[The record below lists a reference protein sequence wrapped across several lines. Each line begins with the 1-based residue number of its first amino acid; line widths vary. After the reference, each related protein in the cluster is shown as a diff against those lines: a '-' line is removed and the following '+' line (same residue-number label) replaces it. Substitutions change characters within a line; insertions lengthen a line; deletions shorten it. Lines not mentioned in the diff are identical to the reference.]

1 MRNPPRGPWTIAV
14 AALFIAIALAGCTI
28 PGDGEPRYTLTVVDA
43 PAQAD
48 VGEEVTFT
56 WRIEGAETSTDHTA
70 VHFSLASTA
79 GQDEVG
85 LDDFGALTEV
95 QTGDVPDTFEATF
108 EMPFPGIVYFRAHT
122 IIDGANYF
130 SDEQTVQVAGT
141 PMEVLE
147 VPSQVEAGSDFDV
160 SWRFR
165 YLGQV
170 DTPHTAIH
178 FDDASHDQPVHN
190 GDPFA
195 WDLGLRPQPAHSGQI
210 PAEFTATIPANKPG
224 QIYFVAH
231 GIVGGVN
238 WLSVE
243 QSVEVVNPSEPNI
256 VILEAP
262 TEVVEGE
269 TFNVTFQVNVPDDNT
284 PLDHVGVEWDDES
297 HDKNVSAYQ
306 AGGHKGAAELPLTAP
321 NEFTVQTTAPD
332 HDGNETIY
340 YRAHARRAGND
351 SDILSAEHTIQ
362 VRPRAGITV
371 TSAPD
376 CVERGGDG
384 EATIEVTFDVS
395 VPETQMSDHI
405 GIHYDT
411 SSHSG
416 DDAEA
421 GDYAN
426 AGPHSGGE
434 LPGTF
439 TRSFTVSEDDTYYF
453 RAHALTEDGA
463 PLLSAEHSV
472 EVKSGSIYNT
482 C

>member
-14 AALFIAIALAGCTI
+14 AALFFAIALAGCTI
-28 PGDGEPRYTLTVVDA
+28 PGGDGEPRYTLTIVDA

-56 WRIEGAETSTDHTA
+56 WRIEGDETSTDHTA

-79 GQDEVG
+79 DQDEVG
-85 LDDFGALTEV
+85 LDDFDALTEV

-130 SDEQTVQVAGT
+130 SNEQTVQVEGT

-147 VPSQVEAGSDFDV
+147 SPAQVEAGSDFDV

-170 DTPHTAIH
+170 NTPHTAIH
-178 FDDASHDQPVHN
+178 FDDESHDEDVRGGN
-190 GDPFA
+190 PFA
-195 WDLGLRPQPAHSGQI
+195 WDLGLRPQPPHSGQI

-224 QIYFVAH
+224 HIYFVAH

-243 QSVEVVNPSEPNI
+243 QAVEVVNPSEPNI
-256 VILEAP
+256 VILDAP

-269 TFNVTFQVNVPDDNT
+269 TFNITFQVNVPDDNT
-284 PLDHVGVEWDDES
+284 PVDHVGVEWDNAS
-297 HDKNVSAYQ
+297 HGKDVSMYQ
-306 AGGHKGAAELPLTAP
+306 QGGHKGPAELPLTAP
-321 NEFTVQTTAPD
+321 NEFTVEMTAPD
-332 HDGNETIY
+332 HSGNETMY
-340 YRAHARRAGND
+340 YRGHARRAGND
-351 SDILSAEHTIQ
+351 SDVLSAEHTIQ
-362 VRPRAGITV
+362 VRPRTDITV
-371 TSAPD
+371 TDAPD
-376 CVERGGDG
+376 CVVEEDDG
-384 EATIEVTFDVS
+384 TTTVEVTFDVS

-405 GIHYDT
+405 GVHHDT
-411 SSHSG
+411 ESHAG
-416 DDAEA
+416 DDATS
-421 GDYAN
+421 GDYAD
-426 AGPHSGGE
+426 AGPHEGGQ

-439 TRSFTVSEDDTYYF
+439 TRNFTVSQTGTHYF
-453 RAHALTEDGA
+453 RAHALMADGTS
-463 PLLSAEHSV
+463 LLSSEHSV
-472 EVKSGSIYNT
+472 SVESGIDA
-482 C
+482 CQ